1 MGFRRVGEQ
10 MDDEDG
16 LEIVFELSRE
26 QDRIP
31 P

>member
-1 MGFRRVGEQ
+1 MGFRQVGEQ

-16 LEIVFELSRE
+16 LEIVFELVRE
-26 QDRIP
+26 QDRTP